1 MIISARFGPIINFE
15 LKGKRS
21 RAEPSWKSFSSSPDS
36 SQLGSDSS
44 LVVATAL
51 AGLDLVF
58 PPKIIGM
65 YHKVISSK
73 LSRLVTNPRIF
84 RLFMKGNFDPYV
96 LCHLAKK
103 VQNWK
108 VDWSSAHDLIRY
120 AILDKFY
127 LINIR
132 ILLKRWSCHHSGY
145 DM

>member
-1 MIISARFGPIINFE
+1 
-15 LKGKRS
+15 
-21 RAEPSWKSFSSSPDS
+21 
-36 SQLGSDSS
+36 
-44 LVVATAL
+44 
-51 AGLDLVF
+51 
-58 PPKIIGM
+58 
-65 YHKVISSK
+65 
-73 LSRLVTNPRIF
+73 
-84 RLFMKGNFDPYV
+84 MKGNFDPYV